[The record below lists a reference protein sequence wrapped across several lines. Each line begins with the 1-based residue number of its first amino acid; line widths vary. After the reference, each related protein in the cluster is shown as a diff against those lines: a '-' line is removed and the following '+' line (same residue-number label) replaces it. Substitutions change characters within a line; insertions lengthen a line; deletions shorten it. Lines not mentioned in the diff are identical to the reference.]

1 MCSVFS
7 RLKKGI
13 SSVLH
18 WSLTGVS
25 LVSQREVNGK
35 LTESQREVDGGK
47 WYFCG
52 G

>member
-1 MCSVFS
+1 MCPVFS

-35 LTESQREVDGGK
+35 STGSQWGK
-47 WYFCG
+47 VVLLWWIKS
-52 G
+52 

>member
-35 LTESQREVDGGK
+35 LTGSGWMAVV
-47 WYFCG
+47 YFYLILS
-52 G
+52 

>member
-1 MCSVFS
+1 MCLVFS

-18 WSLTGVS
+18 WCLTGVS
-25 LVSQREVNGK
+25 LVSQREVNG
-35 LTESQREVDGGK
+35 GK
-47 WYFCG
+47 WFFCG